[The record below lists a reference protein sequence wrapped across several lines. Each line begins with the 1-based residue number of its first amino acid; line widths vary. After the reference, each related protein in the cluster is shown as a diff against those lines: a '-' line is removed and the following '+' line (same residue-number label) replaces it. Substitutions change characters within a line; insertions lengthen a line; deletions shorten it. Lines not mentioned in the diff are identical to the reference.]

1 MDHSPKIGTL
11 RVGDAAEYGRVGFVI
26 EQYRYGNSDEP
37 DWCVPGWIEDQW
49 GETGF
54 FATAEAA
61 RDFLA
66 MVTA

>member
-1 MDHSPKIGTL
+1 MTYIIL
-11 RVGDAAEYGRVGFVI
+11 